1 MSYASLLRAVL
12 EARPNT
18 ARSILS
24 PPLSVLKKAHE
35 WAINELVP
43 ADARNSSRTESLF
56 DFNNVNATFNYYSYP
71 VAPERDINIFSAL
84 GGIYNSEA
92 TSGAATWLFE
102 HHLNILLSANV
113 SPSYYF
119 PTSVMLAFEKY
130 AYNSAHPDS
139 ISSMPEKTFYLGRG
153 FIIRDGYADNGTLF
167 SFETNFNYNQE
178 TGKTSFRWDENDNNS
193 FTFFSNGR
201 RWVIDSGKSIS
212 QPDEKASYHNTIL
225 IDNQEPVI
233 PFDVSQQVINWYDY
247 HYLNGQY
254 YITSDVTDSQTK
266 RVQPDPDPYND
277 FSGNGLTQTYTTPFS
292 SFKRAR
298 RHAQI
303 VLAKDNVPSY
313 AVILDDIQVDSSSH
327 DYKLL
332 LQTGVGNTVGTFD
345 SNNQSVKITS
355 SGKISDVFYY
365 SPSSPSTFSTSTL
378 QTSTDGQHKRLEYK
392 VNSVNPHFQ
401 TIIIPSNSASSPV
414 TNLTHINL
422 NSQGAVSK
430 VEFSTNTD
438 ITDYNMFAYQKS
450 VNNQGYALEGFR
462 EPHEGSGV
470 TGVYAYARKKE
481 LMNEFTDMFLSLG
494 SYLNVDN
501 KSLID
506 IGGSGRYARIIVN
519 NNIVDIYKVQGSER
533 YSYKVYGKNISSF
546 KLYGSPIDYTAFNEY
561 NYSNSQ
567 SVISNETAQ
576 YYVHSD
582 GLNTRIGVN
591 VSWHLPETHDVTIYY
606 WKQSDPS
613 SVYIDETTGLS
624 AGTNQTS
631 LIVQGPV
638 GFVPDR
644 FRIEGKIASDNYI
657 DLTNEFSPQFLKV
670 ADTNLPTDYGLSQ
683 NYPNPFNPVTTI
695 AFQLPEAQQVKLSI
709 YNILGQEVARLVDSP
724 IGAGYHSIRWNATE
738 FASGIYIYRIEAGE
752 FTEIKRL
759 TLLK

>member
-1 MSYASLLRAVL
+1 MKKIVLLALFIFINASSSFGGNHSRLLFSSSSTIKSNINTYTVLQNLYSDFEAITINNMNETISQTDSYGRFKMHYASDMAFIYYLYPTHQYASSLRSNAINLVNQIYVNAMYFNALPGENSLINGAAIFSIALTYDLLYNTL
-12 EARPNT
+12 ELNT
-18 ARSILS
+18 KRDIATKIYTLINESKKRYFDGNFNQTRNLYGNNHNIVHATSIGVGALAIKS
-24 PPLSVLKKAHE
+24 DQLNNFTFTADSAANYITIASNWMSLLDDNIYASDGGGFEGIGYGLFALQPVVAYYEMLKRNGYSDNFPSSFLKKVHQ

-43 ADARNSSRTESLF
+43 ADARNSSITESLF

-71 VAPERDINIFSAL
+71 DAPERDINIFSAL

-130 AYNSAHPDS
+130 ANNSTHPDN

-266 RVQPDPDPYND
+266 RVHPDPDPYND

-327 DYKLL
+327 C
-332 LQTGVGNTVGTFD
+332 
-345 SNNQSVKITS
+345 
-355 SGKISDVFYY
+355 
-365 SPSSPSTFSTSTL
+365 
-378 QTSTDGQHKRLEYK
+378 TDPQKAR
-392 VNSVNPHFQ
+392 HF
-401 TIIIPSNSASSPV
+401 
-414 TNLTHINL
+414 
-422 NSQGAVSK
+422 
-430 VEFSTNTD
+430 
-438 ITDYNMFAYQKS
+438 
-450 VNNQGYALEGFR
+450 
-462 EPHEGSGV
+462 
-470 TGVYAYARKKE
+470 
-481 LMNEFTDMFLSLG
+481 
-494 SYLNVDN
+494 
-501 KSLID
+501 
-506 IGGSGRYARIIVN
+506 
-519 NNIVDIYKVQGSER
+519 
-533 YSYKVYGKNISSF
+533 
-546 KLYGSPIDYTAFNEY
+546 
-561 NYSNSQ
+561 
-567 SVISNETAQ
+567 
-576 YYVHSD
+576 
-582 GLNTRIGVN
+582 
-591 VSWHLPETHDVTIYY
+591 
-606 WKQSDPS
+606 
-613 SVYIDETTGLS
+613 
-624 AGTNQTS
+624 
-631 LIVQGPV
+631 
-638 GFVPDR
+638 
-644 FRIEGKIASDNYI
+644 
-657 DLTNEFSPQFLKV
+657 
-670 ADTNLPTDYGLSQ
+670 
-683 NYPNPFNPVTTI
+683 
-695 AFQLPEAQQVKLSI
+695 
-709 YNILGQEVARLVDSP
+709 
-724 IGAGYHSIRWNATE
+724 
-738 FASGIYIYRIEAGE
+738 
-752 FTEIKRL
+752 
-759 TLLK
+759 